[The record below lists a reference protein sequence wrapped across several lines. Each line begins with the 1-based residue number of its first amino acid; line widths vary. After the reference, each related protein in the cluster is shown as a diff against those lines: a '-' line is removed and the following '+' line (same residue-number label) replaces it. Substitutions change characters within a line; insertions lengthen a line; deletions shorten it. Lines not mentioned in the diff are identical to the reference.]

1 METSLR
7 GFATC
12 RYQPLSGRVPAIP
25 DNPPLFFL
33 LATRQT
39 WLRWPGPPNLP
50 CLESRNARILPRSR
64 GADGHDGA
72 PREHNSQGRANSI
85 ASDFHPMPQNV
96 APSPEFSRYRRWF
109 EIAVQCLIFYSIAS
123 YYLEAELTE
132 AQYIEPGHS
141 FWQWN
146 ERVIAA
152 FFSGEYLYRWL
163 RAKHPLRYPFTPLAL
178 VDLLAILPFYIEL
191 AVDMRSLRL
200 VRTLRILR
208 LFKLYRYNAALQ
220 NVMRGFRKVKDELA
234 VVGFVLVI
242 MVMFSSVAIYEFEHE
257 SQPQMFARLSDAMW
271 WSFVTLTTVGYG
283 DIIPVT
289 AGGRIIATI
298 TMAVGIGIFGTFIS
312 LIGSSFIDTMREQ
325 QRPSEEQRPH
335 PRIRRAETVAPDESD
350 DLWIESDAA

>member
-1 METSLR
+1 LPCTDFWNAAILLRLR
-7 GFATC
+7 GLRQNGRAPNSQAHFPLSSDSNKMLQDIAESNRFAT
-12 RYQPLSGRVPAIP
+12 
-25 DNPPLFFL
+25 
-33 LATRQT
+33 
-39 WLRWPGPPNLP
+39 
-50 CLESRNARILPRSR
+50 
-64 GADGHDGA
+64 
-72 PREHNSQGRANSI
+72 
-85 ASDFHPMPQNV
+85 
-96 APSPEFSRYRRWF
+96 YRRWF
-109 EIAVQCLIFYSIAS
+109 EMTVQCLIFYSIAS

-163 RAKHPLRYPFTPLAL
+163 RAKNRLRYPFTPLAL
-178 VDLLAILPFYIEL
+178 VDLLAILPFYVEL
-191 AVDMRSLRL
+191 AVDMRTLRL

-257 SQPQMFARLSDAMW
+257 TQPKEFSRLTDAMW

-283 DIIPVT
+283 DLTPIT

-325 QRPSEEQRPH
+325 REQ
-335 PRIRRAETVAPDESD
+335 AE
-350 DLWIESDAA
+350 